1 MRLKI
6 FDMTKENQKTS
17 NRAVMRAVAIFVSNL
32 SFDGEFQKQPIYLQ
46 EVFEVLLKTEFG
58 NDLILRQKMLSCLKT
73 SRDLVKVLSQ
83 FTDKQIQKAC
93 DNVIMVKAV

>member
-1 MRLKI
+1 
-6 FDMTKENQKTS
+6 
-17 NRAVMRAVAIFVSNL
+17 MRAVAIFVSNL
-32 SFDGEFQKQPIYLQ
+32 SFDGEFQKQPMYLQ

-93 DNVIMVKAV
+93 DSVIMVKAV

>member
-1 MRLKI
+1 
-6 FDMTKENQKTS
+6 
-17 NRAVMRAVAIFVSNL
+17 MRAVAIFVSNL

>member
-6 FDMTKENQKTS
+6 FDMTKENQKTH
-17 NRAVMRAVAIFVSNL
+17 RDVMRSVAIFVSNL
-32 SFDGEFQKQPIYLQ
+32 SYDGDFQKHPMYLQ
-46 EVFEVLLKTEFG
+46 EVFEVLLNTEFG
-58 NDLILRQKMLSCLKT
+58 NDLILRQKMLTCLKT

-93 DNVIMVKAV
+93 DNVIMVKAI

>member
-6 FDMTKENQKTS
+6 FDMTKENQKTH
-17 NRAVMRAVAIFVSNL
+17 RDVMRSVAIFVSNL
-32 SFDGEFQKQPIYLQ
+32 SYDGEFQKQPMYLQ
-46 EVFEVLLKTEFG
+46 EVFEVLLNTEFG

-93 DNVIMVKAV
+93 DNVIMVKAI